1 MVSVDL
7 LRATNGMGDLDYGAG
22 ILRSLF
28 EPDVIGAD
36 IK

>member
-1 MVSVDL
+1 MVRVDVC
-7 LRATNGMGDLDYGAG
+7 RANKCMGDLDYVAG
-22 ILRSLF
+22 ILLSLF